1 MKKMISVLLIAGL
14 LLPLS
19 LSASAEAGQRVGGWQ
34 TPDTPELTP
43 EAQAAFDKAMEGLVG
58 VRYVPVALL
67 GTQLVSGMNYCILC
81 EATVVYP
88 GAEPYYARVT
98 IYEDLKGNAR
108 VTDIEKLETDSTT
121 EQAAFAEP
129 PRPEAEPVF
138 SPMPEEQSPKLWQR
152 FVSAVYAVIHK
163 EK

>member
-14 LLPLS
+14 LLALS

-98 IYEDLKGNAR
+98 N
-108 VTDIEKLETDSTT
+108 
-121 EQAAFAEP
+121 
-129 PRPEAEPVF
+129 
-138 SPMPEEQSPKLWQR
+138 
-152 FVSAVYAVIHK
+152 
-163 EK
+163 